1 MSGLLLDELQTQK
14 IIEEFELLQRPWD
27 CTISFSDWLM
37 KKKTEYQSLYDRK
50 MPPQIEREIEED
62 FKNIDP
68 GKDRRFS
75 FALVVVQQNQ

>member
-1 MSGLLLDELQTQK
+1 MAHIPSGLLLDDTQTQK

-37 KKKTEYQSLYDRK
+37 KKKTEYQSLYDKK
-50 MPPQIEREIEED
+50 MPASVEREIEED

-68 GKDRRFS
+68 G
-75 FALVVVQQNQ
+75 